1 MPLSEDIA
9 AVTERTQLERAASGS
24 ADALAGLFELHAA
37 MVHRVAYRLTMSP
50 DDAEDIVQDVFI
62 GLPEALAAYSGDG
75 GFAAWLR
82 KVTVRTTL
90 MRMRSSRRRAA
101 TAIRA
106 ESEREAAMS
115 NFLLDRMAI
124 ATALAALPS
133 ELRMVFM
140 LADIE
145 GYTHAD
151 IGGLLGI
158 RTGTSEVRLHRARR
172 KLRALLGD
180 R

>member
-1 MPLSEDIA
+1 MPLSGEIA
-9 AVTERTQLERAASGS
+9 AASERTLLEQAARGSG
-24 ADALAGLFELHAA
+24 DALAGLFHLHAA
-37 MVHRVAYRLTMSP
+37 MVHRVAYRLAMSA
-50 DDAEDIVQDVFI
+50 DEAEDVVQDVFI
-62 GLPEALAAYSGDG
+62 GLPEALAGYAGDG
-75 GFAAWLR
+75 DFAAWLR

-90 MRMRSSRRRAA
+90 MRMRTSRRRDA
-101 TAIRA
+101 TATRA
-106 ESEREAAMS
+106 GAEQEAAMS

-145 GYTHAD
+145 GYTHAE
-151 IGGLLGI
+151 IGGMLGI

-172 KLRALLGD
+172 KLRTLLGD